1 MSLSYKTNEIDGLRQ
16 LTNLSGLQL
25 YLLKMNKVG
34 YSMSQFTLHY
44 GDFKYLNFP
53 TSLLERIRKGHERL
67 RISETS
73 TLILDIKGRGYGM
86 QKEEA

>member
-1 MSLSYKTNEIDGLRQ
+1 MSLSYKTNQIDGLRQ
-16 LTNLSGLQL
+16 LTNLSGLQF

-34 YSMSQFTLHY
+34 YSMSQFKLHY
-44 GDFKYLNFP
+44 GDFKYLNFL
-53 TSLLERIRKGHERL
+53 TSLLERMRKGHERL

-73 TLILDIKGRGYGM
+73 TVMLDIKGKGYGM